1 MQNHPSWRTEDERG
15 QRQKGHLGKG
25 LQEVGPRDMWF
36 ASDITKVN
44 HAYSIFTVMPLRSIT
59 VALFPVW
66 KWDRGQLL
74 FKAKEIEYASCKT
87 EN

>member
-1 MQNHPSWRTEDERG
+1 MSSNPSGTELYKLTKSERPWG
-15 QRQKGHLGKG
+15 QVLNIDD
-25 LQEVGPRDMWF
+25 PDMLCL
-36 ASDITKVN
+36 
-44 HAYSIFTVMPLRSIT
+44 AYTVMPLRSIT

>member
-1 MQNHPSWRTEDERG
+1 MY
-15 QRQKGHLGKG
+15 
-25 LQEVGPRDMWF
+25 
-36 ASDITKVN
+36 I
-44 HAYSIFTVMPLRSIT
+44 MPLRSIT

>member
-1 MQNHPSWRTEDERG
+1 MDELTLDSL
-15 QRQKGHLGKG
+15 KY
-25 LQEVGPRDMWF
+25 E
-36 ASDITKVN
+36 KV
-44 HAYSIFTVMPLRSIT
+44 ADSTVMPLSGIT
-59 VALFPVW
+59 VSLFPVC